1 MKTTRLLLIA
11 LMATGVSCAAVH
23 AQQSAA
29 TPAPAAPAPRKSD
42 VETTNSDDPAKL
54 SEGTSKL
61 VTAGLPKF
69 NPNKPEEKPR
79 QAPNPDVLELE
90 KMTITN
96 QRPRPRLTPQVMITR
111 QGFNEQLAK
120 ERLSTLDRTVLNR
133 FALPSWFGGK
143 SAADRAREEFEREKN
158 ATMRSDVNA
167 LAQAVEVD
175 NPEQAKALREAVNK

>member
-1 MKTTRLLLIA
+1 MSRPPRPTT
-11 LMATGVSCAAVH
+11 
-23 AQQSAA
+23 
-29 TPAPAAPAPRKSD
+29 PPNFPK
-42 VETTNSDDPAKL
+42 
-54 SEGTSKL
+54 GTSKL

-69 NPNKPEEKPR
+69 NPNKPEAKPR

-120 ERLSTLDRTVLNR
+120 ERLTSLDRNVLNK
-133 FALPSWFGGK
+133 FALPSWLGGQ
-143 SAADRAREEFEREKN
+143 SAADRAREEYDREQN
-158 ATMRSDVNA
+158 ATMRSDVNS
-167 LAQAVEVD
+167 LAKAVEVD